1 MNTRNRF
8 GVRVLITLALAL
20 CTGVAAVAAD
30 ILLPPPDSPSPA
42 ASGTAQTTY
51 DTSVIGQMPFGIY
64 GNSAETK
71 FQVSGLRPRTTY
83 TFSVV
88 DEVSWAWWLHYEVS
102 FKTNGRGKASG
113 LIQWLSPSPGTA
125 VYTVVDG
132 AGVVVLV
139 GHEE

>member
-1 MNTRNRF
+1 MNARNRF
-8 GVRVLITLALAL
+8 GAGALMGLALAL
-20 CTGVAAVAAD
+20 CTGGAAVAD
-30 ILLPPPDSPSPA
+30 ILVPPPDSPSPG

-51 DTSVIGQMPFGIY
+51 DTSPSISGELLFGIY
-64 GNSAETK
+64 GIDAETK

-132 AGVVVLV
+132 SDIVVLV
-139 GHEE
+139 GQE